1 MRLLTPSN
9 VAPARRVG
17 AAPVGCVT
25 PLETQWPLIAWQVE
39 PGETQSASWFLSPT
53 AWTNAIRQGEVSI
66 VKTGP
71 HRTVYRIQSAAS
83 EFYLKHFHPTG
94 IFNWFKHLF
103 RTTRAEHER
112 DVATELN
119 QRGVTTFRPIAVGTI
134 RRHGSVCESLLLSHA
149 VQDAVPLD
157 ELVRRLPDVLR
168 RPTRRHELIRACG
181 TFLGRMHA
189 SGGDHWDLHAG
200 NLLVGAT
207 SSGSPQLT
215 LIDLQAL
222 RVVSAV
228 CESDRW
234 RALATLHQSCVGRTT
249 RSDRLRFWRAY
260 QTAFGL
266 RSGED
271 TPHSSMA
278 LLACTLGW
286 PPGSGTLDS
295 REVERERLIRL
306 EAELADRAIAGWNRA
321 DRAWARGNRH
331 VKILRVGAHRLRGLA
346 TLSVDWLREIAM
358 SPEQLFAADSLKR
371 YCKQSARCR
380 VALAQLP
387 SPAGPIAA
395 CVKSVISKRWVAR
408 ILSWG
413 RWSLVR
419 RSWETGHALRRRGI
433 DTPRPLFCIET
444 RTSRGIRG
452 YLATEWLD
460 DTRTAQQFVQEVLPD
475 LSSASRQ
482 EWLNNKSKRL
492 AGQLRRLHD
501 CGFDHRDLKLANLL
515 VSNALNESRVWLLDL
530 DGVRSWKRLPRHR
543 AVQNLSRLA
552 VSCEVQGIDS
562 QSTRLRFLKCYLAGS
577 GEDWRVWWRLVE
589 RSGEKK
595 KVQNARRGRPIS

>member
-1 MRLLTPSN
+1 
-9 VAPARRVG
+9 
-17 AAPVGCVT
+17 
-25 PLETQWPLIAWQVE
+25 
-39 PGETQSASWFLSPT
+39 
-53 AWTNAIRQGEVSI
+53 
-66 VKTGP
+66 
-71 HRTVYRIQSAAS
+71 
-83 EFYLKHFHPTG
+83 
-94 IFNWFKHLF
+94 HLF

-112 DVATELN
+112 DVANELN

-149 VQDAVPLD
+149 VRDAVPLD
-157 ELVRRLPDVLR
+157 DLPKLVPAIIH

-181 TFLGRMHA
+181 TFLGRLH
-189 SGGDHWDLHAG
+189 SLGGDHRDLHAG

-207 SSGSPQLT
+207 SGGSPLLT

-222 RVVSAV
+222 RVVFAI
-228 CESDRW
+228 CEADRW
-234 RALATLHQSCVGRTT
+234 HALATLHQTFVGQTT

-260 QTAFGL
+260 QSEFTL
-266 RSGED
+266 RSSEVA
-271 TPHSSMA
+271 PHSSTE

-286 PPGSGTLDS
+286 PPEPGTLDA
-295 REVERERLIRL
+295 RAVEYERLIRL
-306 EAELADRAIAGWNRA
+306 ETLLADRAIAGWRRA

-331 VKILRVGAHRLRGLA
+331 VRILQEGAHRLRGLA
-346 TLSVDWLREIAM
+346 TLPMDWLREIAA
-358 SPEQLFAADSLKR
+358 SPEQLFAADAVKR
-371 YCKQSARCR
+371 YCKQTARCR

-408 ILSWG
+408 ILSRG

-419 RSWETGHALRRRGI
+419 RSWEMGHALRRRGI
-433 DTPRPLFCIET
+433 DTPRPLFCVET

-452 YLATEWLD
+452 YLATEWIGN
-460 DTRTAQQFVQEVLPD
+460 TQTAQQFIQEVLPG
-475 LSSASRQ
+475 LPTSSQQ
-482 EWLNNKSKRL
+482 EWLNSKSKRL
-492 AGQLRRLHD
+492 AGQLRRLHN

-515 VSNALNESRVWLLDL
+515 VSNDLNESRVWLLDL

-552 VSCEVQGIDS
+552 VSCQVQGVDS
-562 QSTRLRFLKCYLAGS
+562 QTTRLRFLKYYLAGS